1 MSLITGVCGKSA
13 PSIGPGAA
21 SACAAPPSRAGP
33 AVVARALPLGAG
45 VALAAAP
52 ALLLA
57 PGEGVV
63 PVGGGGCGFTHALA
77 DAAARTKAA
86 ADAADP
92 RRDAALEETTIGGFF
107 EIFPMTPGKEVSISP
122 FFPCRSTSRYRISR
136 SMAS

>member
-1 MSLITGVCGKSA
+1 
-13 PSIGPGAA
+13 
-21 SACAAPPSRAGP
+21 
-33 AVVARALPLGAG
+33 VARALPLGAG